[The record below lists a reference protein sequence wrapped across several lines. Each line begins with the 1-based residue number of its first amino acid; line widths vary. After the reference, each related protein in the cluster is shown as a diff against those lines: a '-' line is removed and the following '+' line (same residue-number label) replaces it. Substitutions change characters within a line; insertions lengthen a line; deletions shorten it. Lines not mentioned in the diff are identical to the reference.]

1 MRKLAH
7 ISDLHFGRIDEE
19 VVEAL
24 LVDLRGLGP
33 DLIVVSGDLTQRGHR
48 HQFRAA
54 RAFLDRLEALLS
66 GRAGKS

>member
-1 MRKLAH
+1 MLVLEAADPMRKLAH

-33 DLIVVSGDLTQRGHR
+33 DLIVVSGDLTQRAHR
-48 HQFRAA
+48 
-54 RAFLDRLEALLS
+54 LSS
-66 GRAGKS
+66 GRHGRFWTG

>member
-24 LVDLRGLGP
+24 LVDLRSLGP
-33 DLIVVSGDLTQRGHR
+33 DLIVVSGDLNSAGAPASVPGGAGVSGPVERS
-48 HQFRAA
+48 
-54 RAFLDRLEALLS
+54 LS
-66 GRAGKS
+66 GRAGQP